1 MLIYMLAVS
10 GILIHMHYCG
20 KQLSSWN
27 VYSISKGCVD
37 KDCGDEGGRP
47 DNCCKDK
54 VIAAKVVHD
63 QNVSQAFSFQFATSA
78 ILPANPF
85 YSVRYQEE
93 PFEEAV
99 VNVYQ
104 ANAPPGPWQQI
115 PLYKL
120 FSSFTYYS

>member
-1 MLIYMLAVS
+1 
-10 GILIHMHYCG
+10 MHYCG

-27 VYSISKGCVD
+27 VYSISKGCEG
-37 KDCGDEGGRP
+37 KDCGDKGDKT

-63 QNVSQAFSFQFATSA
+63 QNVSQAFSFQFAA
-78 ILPANPF
+78 FAVLPANPF
-85 YSVRYQEE
+85 YSVRYQEVI
-93 PFEEAV
+93 FKDVAS
-99 VNVYQ
+99 NAYH
-104 ANAPPGPWQQI
+104 ANAPPGLWQQI